1 MSFINY
7 SSKEINC
14 KIVYYGPGLS
24 GKTANLK
31 YIYDNSDPAARG
43 KFISVSDEDSRT
55 MFFDFLPME
64 MGDINGFRSRFHL
77 YTVPGQ
83 IPYESSRKLILKG
96 VDGIVFVAD
105 SQRERLDANKKSL
118 AKLGEYLEDYGYSID
133 KIPLVF
139 EYNKRDLA
147 GAIGVDELSKELN
160 TFSAPVFETVATNGA
175 GVYDAL
181 KSITK
186 LVLEELKGG
195 RKQ

>member
-31 YIYDNSDPAARG
+31 HIYETSDPASRG
-43 KFISVSDEDSRT
+43 KLIAVSDDNSRT
-55 MFFDFLPME
+55 LFFDFLPME

-105 SQRERLDANKKSL
+105 SQRERMEANKKSL
-118 AKLGEYLEDYGYSID
+118 AKLSEYIEDYGYSIES
-133 KIPLVF
+133 IPLVF
-139 EYNKRDLA
+139 AYNKRDA
-147 GAIGVDELSKELN
+147 VGVVPVEEISKELN
-160 TFSAPVFETVATNGA
+160 PYSAPEFETVATNGT
-175 GVYDAL
+175 GVYDVL

-195 RKQ
+195 RKS